1 MKKPKLNRK
10 NKKRIRLFLF
20 FLVLIGTP
28 LLTLIFV
35 NIPFVWYF
43 NNETAYQIK
52 TAAATFTKTH
62 QNDAGLFVEPSIEIN
77 FRAIDSVN
85 FSIMG
90 SDIVDPDI
98 YPNPYLSNFMNNYLI
113 EKQNSDG
120 SYSDIGGIGSLLST
134 YQVVKTIDKRDA
146 FLFDS
151 PQNTFRV
158 KGIANFISNSIN
170 DAGWGFKGNPLLNDS
185 DIITTSNAIYLANRF
200 SKNFLINNTNIG
212 KFINSTFL
220 LTVGGFGYY
229 LTNNSF
235 SITQESNYYGIR
247 AFQDLGM
254 NYSLIE
260 PGLIN
265 STIYFSYNST
275 DGGYRD
281 PLGLRTNVQSTYF
294 ALAALKTLGL
304 PFHNDGNK
312 TLEFLIQSQNVDGG
326 YSSSPNSESDF
337 KSGWAAIKAIDLLK
351 SEMMLSLAQ
360 KDSINH
366 TTIDYYNW
374 LHYFQAFNTL
384 FGSITLQ
391 SNYDGVLALKSY
403 APETFINSLFENYQI
418 ISILNYVNACFNLF
432 DYGFGPQPHQNSTV
446 FSTYCA
452 LNIIE
457 MFLPFNYEVLGE
469 VIRIL
474 SSTTSNYLID
484 LQNNDGGF
492 RAGGDIE
499 YILSLYIPY
508 NEVFLNLIDT
518 NISVVQSTYWALDS
532 LKFLDS
538 LDKID
543 NLNLTHWIRSCQN
556 ADGGFS
562 IYIGFHSDTI
572 STYYGLEIFN
582 ELLYQEPMSKI
593 SAIEFLKSAQYTD
606 GSFSLLPALG
616 TFLDLPSNFIVTYL
630 ASKALYDYN
639 YQPEDIENALIW
651 YAGCISQTT
660 GGVGDSPGFGG
671 DLRNAPYG
679 IIIIDELKIDQ
690 SFNSKPW
697 NQMLFYILLTEA
709 GLIILYILLKVY
721 QKLSIPQKIK
731 LRLGIGAKLTPNYLK
746 QFSAIDCENLSVF
759 VGKKLI
765 VDSVSLNLQHG
776 KILGILGE
784 SGAGKSTFIKGL
796 LGMRK
801 LTGFCRI
808 YGLDINKRS
817 ARRIRP
823 IYGYVPQDL
832 AKLYLDFTVLENIFY
847 FGNQYGL
854 TEKEI
859 YSRAKRILRN
869 LEIEDKT
876 NEYVRNLSGGQKRRV
891 SIAIG
896 LIHNPIFLILDEP
909 TSGLD
914 PIIRESLWLT
924 LTRINEQ
931 FGTTLIVITHYPEES
946 RFCNYVAIF
955 GRNRGMIDY
964 GKPKNLLSQL
974 PGKGRSIE
982 IVFKDVI
989 KEAVEKLEAIDGIEK
1004 VLENKAG
1011 TDFSL
1016 FTELNMKKLTEEIE
1030 KIFGGLVIQQI
1041 KQTDARMEQFFRY
1054 KAMEVPTIEE
1064 F

>member
-1 MKKPKLNRK
+1 MNKPKLSRK
-10 NKKRIRLFLF
+10 HKKRLRGFLI

-28 LLTLIFV
+28 FLTLLLV
-35 NIPFVWYF
+35 NVPFVWYF
-43 NNETAYQIK
+43 NNDTAYQIK
-52 TAAATFTKTH
+52 KAAATFTKTH

-85 FSIMG
+85 FSTLG
-90 SDIVDPDI
+90 SDIVNPDV
-98 YPNPYLSNFMNNYLI
+98 YSNPYMSNFMNNYLI

-146 FLFDS
+146 FLLDS
-151 PQNTFRV
+151 PQNAFRV
-158 KGIANFISNSIN
+158 NGIANFISDSIN

-185 DIITTSNAIYLANRF
+185 DIITTYHAIYLANRF
-200 SKNFLINNTNIG
+200 SKNYLINDTNIG
-212 KFINSTFL
+212 NFINSTL
-220 LTVGGFGYY
+220 LPTVGGIGYY
-229 LTNNSF
+229 LSNNSL
-235 SITQESNYYGIR
+235 SITLESNYYGIR
-247 AFQDLGM
+247 AFQDFGM
-254 NYSLIE
+254 NYSIFE
-260 PGLIN
+260 PFLIN
-265 STIYFSYNST
+265 STISFSYNST
-275 DGGYRD
+275 NGGYRD
-281 PLGLRTNVQSTYF
+281 PLGLSTNVQSTYF
-294 ALAALKTLGL
+294 ALAALKTLGYS
-304 PFHNDGNK
+304 FYDENK
-312 TLEFLIQSQNVDGG
+312 TLDFLIQSQNADGG
-326 YSSSPNSESDF
+326 FSSTPNSESDF
-337 KSGWAAIKAIDLLK
+337 KSGWTAIKAIELLK
-351 SEMMLSLAQ
+351 SEMVLSLAQ
-360 KDSINH
+360 KESINQ

-391 SNYDGVLALKSY
+391 SNYDGVLALKNY
-403 APETFINSLFENYQI
+403 APKTFINSLFENYQI
-418 ISILNYVNACFNLF
+418 SSILNYVNACFNPH
-432 DYGFGPQPHQNSTV
+432 DYGFGPEPNQNSTL

-457 MFLPFNYEVLGE
+457 MFLPYNYEDLGE
-469 VIRIL
+469 AIRLL
-474 SSTTSNYLID
+474 SLTTSNYLIK
-484 LQNNDGGF
+484 LQNDDGGF
-492 RAGGDIE
+492 RAGGDVE
-499 YILSLYIPY
+499 YLLSLYIPY
-508 NEVFLNLIDT
+508 NEVFLNLINT

-532 LKFLDS
+532 LEFLDS

-543 NLNLTHWIRSCQN
+543 NVNLTHWVRSCQN

-582 ELLYQEPMSKI
+582 ELLYQDPMSRI
-593 SAIEFLKSAQYTD
+593 SVIEFLKNAQNTD

-616 TFLDLPSNFIVTYL
+616 TYLDLPSNFLVTYL

-671 DLRNAPYG
+671 DLRNVPYG
-679 IIIIDELKIDQ
+679 IVIIDELKIDQ

-697 NQMLFYILLTEA
+697 NQLLVYILLVEA
-709 GLIILYILLKVY
+709 GLLVLYVLLKVY

-731 LRLGIGAKLTPNYLK
+731 LRLGIGSKLTPNYLK
-746 QFSAIDCENLSVF
+746 QYSAIDCENLSVF

-808 YGLDINKRS
+808 YGLDINKRN

-869 LEIEDKT
+869 LEIDDKT

-964 GKPKNLLSQL
+964 GRPKNLLSQL

-982 IVFKDVI
+982 IVFKEVI
-989 KEAVEKLEAIDGIEK
+989 QEAIEKLEAINGIVK

-1016 FTELNMKKLTEEIE
+1016 FTELNMNQLTEEIG
-1030 KIFGGLVIQQI
+1030 KIFGGSVIQQI

-1064 F
+1064 L

>member
-1 MKKPKLNRK
+1 MNKPKLSRK
-10 NKKRIRLFLF
+10 NKKRLRGFLF

-28 LLTLIFV
+28 LLTLVLV
-35 NIPFVWYF
+35 NVPFIWYF
-43 NNETAYQIK
+43 DNETAYRIK
-52 TAAATFTKTH
+52 TTAATFTKTH
-62 QNDAGLFVEPSIEIN
+62 QNDAGLFVEPSIETN

-90 SDIVDPDI
+90 SNIVDPDV

-113 EKQNSDG
+113 EKQNIDG

-151 PQNTFRV
+151 PQNTYRV
-158 KGIANFISNSIN
+158 NGIANFISNSIN

-185 DIITTSNAIYLANRF
+185 DIITTYNAIYLANRF
-200 SKNFLINNTNIG
+200 SKNTLINNTNIG
-212 KFINSTFL
+212 EFINSTL
-220 LTVGGFGYY
+220 LPIGLVKGYF
-229 LTNNSF
+229 LTNNSL
-235 SITQESNYYGIR
+235 SITLESNYYGIR
-247 AFQDLGM
+247 AFKDLGM
-254 NYSLIE
+254 NYSVLEDFPIWSF
-260 PGLIN
+260 I
-265 STIYFSYNST
+265 SSMYSSI

-281 PLGLRTNVQSTYF
+281 PLGLSTDVQSTYF
-294 ALAALKTLGL
+294 ALAALETLGYS
-304 PFHNDGNK
+304 FNDENK
-312 TLEFLIQSQNVDGG
+312 TLEYLIQSQNVDGG
-326 YSSSPNSESDF
+326 FSATLNSASDF
-337 KSGWAAIKAIDLLK
+337 KSGWAAIKAINLLK
-351 SEMMLSLAQ
+351 SEMILSLAQ
-360 KDSINH
+360 KETINQ

-391 SNYDGVLALKSY
+391 SNYDGVLALKNY
-403 APETFINSLFENYQI
+403 APETFINSLFEDYQI

-432 DYGFGPQPHQNSTV
+432 DYGFGPRPNQNSTL

-469 VIRIL
+469 AIRIL
-474 SSTTSNYLID
+474 YSTTSNYLIE

-492 RAGGDIE
+492 RAGGDVE

-508 NEVFLNLIDT
+508 NDVFLNLIDT

-532 LKFLDS
+532 LVFLDS

-543 NLNLTHWIRSCQN
+543 NVNLTHWVRSCQN

-582 ELLYQEPMSKI
+582 ELLYQEPMSII
-593 SAIEFLKSAQYTD
+593 SVIEFLKSAQNTD

-616 TFLDLPSNFIVTYL
+616 TYLDLPSNFLVTYL

-639 YQPEDIENALIW
+639 YQPEEIEKTLIW

-671 DLRNAPYG
+671 DLRNVPYG
-679 IIIIDELKIDQ
+679 ILIIDELKIDQ

-731 LRLGIGAKLTPNYLK
+731 LRLGIGEKFTPNYLK
-746 QFSAIDCENLSVF
+746 KFSAIDCENLSVF

-808 YGLDINKRS
+808 YGLDINKRN

-982 IVFKDVI
+982 ITFKEVI
-989 KEAVEKLEAIDGIEK
+989 HEAIEKLEAIDGIDK

-1016 FTELNMKKLTEEIE
+1016 FTELNIKKLTEGVE
-1030 KIFGGLVIQQI
+1030 KIFGGFIIQQI
-1041 KQTDARMEQFFRY
+1041 KQTDARMEQYFRY

>member
-10 NKKRIRLFLF
+10 NKKRLKLFLF

-28 LLTLIFV
+28 LLTLVLV
-35 NIPFVWYF
+35 NVPFVWHF
-43 NNETAYQIK
+43 NNATANQIK
-52 TAAATFTKTH
+52 TAGVTFTKTH
-62 QNDAGLFVEPSIEIN
+62 QNDAGLFVEPNIDIN

-85 FSIMG
+85 FSLLG
-90 SDIVDPDI
+90 SNIVDPDS
-98 YPNPYLSNFMNNYLI
+98 YLNPYLSNFMLNYLI
-113 EKQNSDG
+113 EKQNADG
-120 SYSDIGGIGSLLST
+120 SYSDIGGIGSLIST

-151 PQNTFRV
+151 PQNVFRV
-158 KGIANFISNSIN
+158 NKIANFISDSMN

-185 DIITTSNAIYLANRF
+185 DVITTYNAIYLANRF
-200 SKNFLINNTNIG
+200 SRNDLINNTNIG
-212 KFINSTFL
+212 KFINSTL
-220 LTVGGFGYY
+220 LPTVGGIGYY
-229 LTNNSF
+229 LTNYSL
-235 SITQESNYYGIR
+235 SVTLESNYYGIR
-247 AFQDLGM
+247 AFQELGM

-260 PGLIN
+260 LGLIN

-294 ALAALKTLGL
+294 ALAALETLGY
-304 PFHNDGNK
+304 PFHDENK
-312 TLEFLIQSQNVDGG
+312 TLEFLIQSQNADGG
-326 YSSSPNSESDF
+326 YSSTPNGESDF
-337 KSGWAAIKAIDLLK
+337 KSGWAAMKGIDLLK
-351 SEMMLSLAQ
+351 SKMILTIAQ
-360 KDSINH
+360 KNLINQ
-366 TTIDYYNW
+366 TTINYYNW

-384 FGSITLQ
+384 FGSISLH
-391 SNYDGVLALKSY
+391 SNYNGVLALKNY
-403 APETFINSLFENYQI
+403 APDTFIYSLFENYQI
-418 ISILNYVNACFNLF
+418 NSILNYVNACFNLE
-432 DYGFGPQPHQNSTV
+432 DYGFGPQPNQNSTL

-452 LNIIE
+452 LNILE
-457 MFLPFNYEVLGE
+457 MFLPFNYEGLGQK
-469 VIRIL
+469 ISFL
-474 SSTTSNYLID
+474 SDTTSNYLIE
-484 LQNNDGGF
+484 LQNADGGF
-492 RAGGDIE
+492 RAGGDVE

-508 NEVFLNLIDT
+508 NEVLLNLIDT
-518 NISVVQSTYWALDS
+518 NISVIQSTYWALNS
-532 LKFLDS
+532 LEFLES

-543 NLNLTHWIRSCQN
+543 NVNLTHWVRSCQN

-582 ELLYQEPMSKI
+582 ELLYQEPMSRI
-593 SAIEFLKSAQYTD
+593 SVIEFLKSAQKVD

-616 TFLDLPSNFIVTYL
+616 TYLELPSNFLVTYL

-639 YQPEDIENALIW
+639 YQPEEIDNTLIW

-671 DLRNAPYG
+671 DLRNVPYG
-679 IIIIDELKIDQ
+679 IVIIDELKIDQ

-697 NQMLFYILLTEA
+697 NQMLVSILLVEG
-709 GLIILYILLKVY
+709 GLIILYVMLKIY

-731 LRLGIGAKLTPNYLK
+731 LRLGIGAKLTLSHLK
-746 QFSAIDCENLSVF
+746 QYSAIECENLSVF

-801 LTGFCRI
+801 ITGFCRV
-808 YGLDINKRS
+808 YGLDINKRN

-931 FGTTLIVITHYPEES
+931 FGTTIIVITHYPEES

-989 KEAVEKLEAIDGIEK
+989 QEAIEKLEAIDGVDK
-1004 VLENKAG
+1004 ALENKAG

-1016 FTELNMKKLTEEIE
+1016 FTELNMKKLKEEIE
-1030 KIFGGLVIQQI
+1030 KIVGGFVIQQI

-1064 F
+1064 L

>member
-10 NKKRIRLFLF
+10 NKKRLRLFLF

-28 LLTLIFV
+28 LLTLVLV
-35 NIPFVWYF
+35 NVPFVWYF
-43 NNETAYQIK
+43 NNATANQIK
-52 TAAATFTKTH
+52 TAGATFTKTH
-62 QNDAGLFVEPSIEIN
+62 QNDAGLFVEPNIDIN
-77 FRAIDSVN
+77 FRAVDSVN
-85 FSIMG
+85 FSITG
-90 SDIVDPDI
+90 STIVDPED
-98 YPNPYLSNFMNNYLI
+98 YPNPYLSHFMENYLI
-113 EKQNSDG
+113 EKQNTDG

-134 YQVVKTIDKRDA
+134 YQVVKTIDKRNA
-146 FLFDS
+146 LLFNS
-151 PQNTFRV
+151 PQNNFRV
-158 KGIANFISNSIN
+158 DGIASFISNSMN
-170 DAGWGFKGNPLLNDS
+170 DAGWGFKGNTFLNDS
-185 DIITTSNAIYLANRF
+185 DIITTYNAIYLANRF
-200 SKNFLINNTNIG
+200 SRNDLINNTNIG

-220 LTVGGFGYY
+220 FTGVGYGYF
-229 LTNNSF
+229 LTNLSL
-235 SITQESNYYGIR
+235 SITLESNYYGIK
-247 AFQDLGM
+247 AFQVLGM
-254 NYSLIE
+254 NYSTSNSFLIYSFISS
-260 PGLIN
+260 L
-265 STIYFSYNST
+265 YNIT

-281 PLGLRTNVQSTYF
+281 PLGLRTEVQSTYF
-294 ALAALKTLGL
+294 ALAALNALGYS
-304 PFHNDGNK
+304 FHNENK
-312 TLEFLIQSQNVDGG
+312 TLEFLIQKQNSNGG
-326 YSSSPNSESDF
+326 YSPTSNSESDF
-337 KSGWAAIKAIDLLK
+337 KTGWAAMKAIDLLK
-351 SEMMLSLAQ
+351 SKITLSLTQ
-360 KDSINH
+360 KNLINQ

-374 LHYFQAFNTL
+374 LHYYQAYNTL
-384 FGSITLQ
+384 FGSITLN
-391 SNYDGVLALKSY
+391 SNYNGVLALKNY

-418 ISILNYVNACFNLF
+418 NSILNFVNACFNLE
-432 DYGFGPQPHQNSTV
+432 DYGFGPRPNQNSTL

-452 LNIIE
+452 LNILE
-457 MFLPFNYEVLGE
+457 MFLPFNYEGLGQK
-469 VIRIL
+469 ISFL
-474 SSTTSNYLID
+474 SDTTSNYLIE
-484 LQNNDGGF
+484 LQNADGGF
-492 RAGGDIE
+492 RAGGDVE

-508 NEVFLNLIDT
+508 NEVLLNLIDT
-518 NISVVQSTYWALDS
+518 NISVIPSTYWALNS
-532 LKFLDS
+532 LEFLES

-543 NLNLTHWIRSCQN
+543 NVNLTHWVRSCQN

-582 ELLYQEPMSKI
+582 ELLYQEPMSRI
-593 SAIEFLKSAQYTD
+593 SVIEFLKNAQKAD

-616 TFLDLPSNFIVTYL
+616 TYLELPSNFLVTYL

-639 YQPEDIENALIW
+639 YQPEEIDNTLIW
-651 YAGCISQTT
+651 YARCISQTT
-660 GGVGDSPGFGG
+660 GGVGDSPSFGG
-671 DLRNAPYG
+671 DLRNVPYG
-679 IIIIDELKIDQ
+679 IVIIDELKIDQ

-697 NQMLFYILLTEA
+697 NQMLVSILLVEG
-709 GLIILYILLKVY
+709 GLIILYVMLKIY

-731 LRLGIGAKLTPNYLK
+731 LRLGIGSKLTLSHLRQY
-746 QFSAIDCENLSVF
+746 SAIECENLSVF

-801 LTGFCRI
+801 LTGYCRI
-808 YGLDINKRS
+808 YGLDINKRN

-931 FGTTLIVITHYPEES
+931 FGTTIIVITHYPEES

-989 KEAVEKLEAIDGIEK
+989 QEAIEKLEAIDGVDK

-1030 KIFGGLVIQQI
+1030 KIVGGFVIQQI

-1064 F
+1064 L

>member
-1 MKKPKLNRK
+1 
-10 NKKRIRLFLF
+10 
-20 FLVLIGTP
+20 
-28 LLTLIFV
+28 
-35 NIPFVWYF
+35 
-43 NNETAYQIK
+43 
-52 TAAATFTKTH
+52 AATFTKTH
-62 QNDAGLFVEPSIEIN
+62 QNDVGLFVEPNIDNN

-85 FSIMG
+85 FSIVG
-90 SDIVDPDI
+90 SEIIDPDD
-98 YPNPYLSNFMNNYLI
+98 YPTPYLSNFMVNYLI
-113 EKQNSDG
+113 EKQNTDG
-120 SYSDIGGIGSLLST
+120 SYSDIAGIGSLLST
-134 YQVVKTIDKRDA
+134 YQVVKTIDKRDV
-146 FLFDS
+146 FFFNS
-151 PQNTFRV
+151 PQNDYRV
-158 KGIANFISNSIN
+158 DGIASFISDSIN
-170 DAGWGFKGNPLLNDS
+170 EAGWGFKGYPLLNDS
-185 DIITTSNAIYLANRF
+185 DIITTYHAIYLANRF
-200 SKNFLINNTNIG
+200 SKDFLINNNNIG

-220 LTVGGFGYY
+220 FTGLGYGYY
-229 LTNNSF
+229 LTNYSLF
-235 SITQESNYYGIR
+235 ITLESNYYGIK
-247 AFQDLGM
+247 AFQGLGM
-254 NYSLIE
+254 NYSGLE
-260 PGLIN
+260 PGLI
-265 STIYFSYNST
+265 STFITSLYNGA

-281 PLGLRTNVQSTYF
+281 PFGLNSDVQSTYF
-294 ALAALKTLGL
+294 ALAALETLGY
-304 PFHNDGNK
+304 PFIDGNK
-312 TLEFLIQSQNVDGG
+312 TLDFLIQSQNADGG
-326 YSSSPNSESDF
+326 FSSTLNSGSDF
-337 KSGWAAIKAIDLLK
+337 KSGWAAMKAINLLK
-351 SEMMLSLAQ
+351 SKMILSNVQ
-360 KDSINH
+360 KDLINQ
-366 TTIDYYNW
+366 TIIDYYNW
-374 LHYFQAFNTL
+374 LHYYQGFNTL

-391 SNYDGVLALKSY
+391 SNYDGVLALKNY

-418 ISILNYVNACFNLF
+418 NSILSYVNACFNPY
-432 DYGFGPQPHQNSTV
+432 DYGFGPEPNHNSTL

-457 MFLPFNYEVLGE
+457 MFLPFDYELLE
-469 VIRIL
+469 DAIKAL
-474 SSTTSNYLID
+474 SSTTSYYLIN
-484 LQNNDGGF
+484 LQNADGGF
-492 RAGGDIE
+492 RAGGDVE
-499 YILSLYIPY
+499 YVLSLYIPY
-508 NEVFLNLIDT
+508 QEVFLNLINT
-518 NISVVQSTYWALDS
+518 NISIVQSTYWALDS

-543 NLNLTHWIRSCQN
+543 NVNLTHWIRSCQN

-593 SAIEFLKSAQYTD
+593 SVIEFLKSAQNID

-616 TFLDLPSNFIVTYL
+616 TYLDLPSNFLVTYL

-639 YQPEDIENALIW
+639 YQPEEIDNTLSW
-651 YAGCISQTT
+651 YAECISQTT
-660 GGVGDSPGFGG
+660 GGAGDSPGFGG
-671 DLRNAPYG
+671 DLRNTPYG
-679 IIIIDELKIDQ
+679 IVIIDELKIDQ

-697 NQMLFYILLTEA
+697 NQMLFYILLVEA
-709 GLIILYILLKVY
+709 GLIILYILLKIY

-731 LRLGIGAKLTPNYLK
+731 LRLGIGTRITPNYLK
-746 QFSAIDCENLSVF
+746 QYSAIDCENLSVF

-776 KILGILGE
+776 NILGILGE

-801 LTGFCRI
+801 LTGVCRI
-808 YGLDINKRS
+808 YGLDINKRN

-955 GRNRGMIDY
+955 GRNRGMIDF
-964 GKPKNLLSQL
+964 GKPKNLLTQL
-974 PGKGRSIE
+974 PGKGRSID
-982 IVFKDVI
+982 IVFKEVI
-989 KEAVEKLEAIDGIEK
+989 QEAIEQLESIDGIDK

-1016 FTELNMKKLTEEIE
+1016 FTELNIKKLTEKIE
-1030 KIFGGLVIQQI
+1030 KIFGGFVIQQV

-1054 KAMEVPTIEE
+1054 KAMEVPTIEK

>member
-1 MKKPKLNRK
+1 MNKPKLSRK
-10 NKKRIRLFLF
+10 NKKRLRGFLI

-28 LLTLIFV
+28 LLTLVLV
-35 NIPFVWYF
+35 NVPFVWYF
-43 NNETAYQIK
+43 DNETAYQIK

-62 QNDAGLFVEPSIEIN
+62 QNDAGLFVEPIIETN

-90 SDIVDPDI
+90 SNIVDPDV

-113 EKQNSDG
+113 EKQNTDG
-120 SYSDIGGIGSLLST
+120 SFSDIAGIGSLLST
-134 YQVVKTIDKRDA
+134 YQVVKTIDKRDV

-151 PQNTFRV
+151 PQNAFRV
-158 KGIANFISNSIN
+158 NGIANFISNSIN
-170 DAGWGFKGNPLLNDS
+170 EGGWGFKGNPLLNDS
-185 DIITTSNAIYLANRF
+185 DIITTYNAIYLANRF
-200 SKNFLINNTNIG
+200 SKNFLINDTNIG
-212 KFINSTFL
+212 KFINSTL
-220 LTVGGFGYY
+220 LPTGVGIGYY
-229 LTNNSF
+229 LTNYSL
-235 SITQESNYYGIR
+235 SITLESNFYGIR

-260 PGLIN
+260 LGLIDLF
-265 STIYFSYNST
+265 IFSLYSSI

-281 PLGLRTNVQSTYF
+281 PLSLKSDVQSTYF
-294 ALAALKTLGL
+294 ALVALETLGQS
-304 PFHNDGNK
+304 FHDENK
-312 TLEFLIQSQNVDGG
+312 TLEFLIQSQNADGG
-326 YSSSPNSESDF
+326 FSQTLNSGSDF

-351 SEMMLSLAQ
+351 SKMVLSLAQ
-360 KDSINH
+360 KNSINQ
-366 TTIDYYNW
+366 TIIDYYNW
-374 LHYFQAFNTL
+374 MHYFQAFNTL
-384 FGSITLQ
+384 FGSISLQ
-391 SNYDGVLALKSY
+391 SNYDGVLALKNY

-418 ISILNYVNACFNLF
+418 NSILNYVNACFNLQ
-432 DYGFGPQPHQNSTV
+432 DYGFGPRPNQNSTL

-457 MFLPFNYEVLGE
+457 MLLPYNYEVLGE
-469 VIRIL
+469 AIRIL
-474 SSTTSNYLID
+474 SH
-484 LQNNDGGF
+484 GGF

-532 LKFLDS
+532 LAFLDS

-543 NLNLTHWIRSCQN
+543 NVNLTHWVRSCQN

-582 ELLYQEPMSKI
+582 ELLYQEPMSRI
-593 SAIEFLKSAQYTD
+593 SAIEFLKSTQNTD

-616 TFLDLPSNFIVTYL
+616 TFLDLPSNFLVTYL
-630 ASKALYDYN
+630 ASIALYDYN
-639 YQPEDIENALIW
+639 YQPEDIENTLRW
-651 YAGCISQTT
+651 YAGCISLTT

-709 GLIILYILLKVY
+709 GLIILYVLLKIH

-731 LRLGIGAKLTPNYLK
+731 LRLGIGAKITPNYLK

-808 YGLDINKRS
+808 YGLDINKRN

-869 LEIEDKT
+869 LEIEDKRD
-876 NEYVRNLSGGQKRRV
+876 EYVRNLSGGQKRRV

-982 IVFKDVI
+982 ITFKEVI
-989 KEAVEKLEAIDGIEK
+989 QEAIEKLEAIDGIDK
-1004 VLENKAG
+1004 ALENKAG

-1016 FTELNMKKLTEEIE
+1016 FTELNIKKLTEEVE
-1030 KIFGGLVIQQI
+1030 KTFGGFVIQQI

-1054 KAMEVPTIEE
+1054 KAMEVPTIEK